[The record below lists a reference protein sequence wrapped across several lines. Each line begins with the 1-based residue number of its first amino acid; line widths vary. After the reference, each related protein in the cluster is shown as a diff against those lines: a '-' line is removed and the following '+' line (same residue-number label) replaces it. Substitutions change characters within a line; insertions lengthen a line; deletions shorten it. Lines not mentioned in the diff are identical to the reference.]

1 MSVLTGKHKYK
12 LVSHY
17 NSNPII
23 AEAYRTLRTNIQFAS
38 GHLEIKTL
46 LVTSTIPNEGKSTT
60 ISNLAMTY
68 AEMNQKVLLID
79 ADLRRPTLHR
89 IFSSS
94 IRFGLSNL
102 LTNQC
107 KLEDAITETFVP
119 NLSLITSGPMISNPY
134 ELLGSNRIEELL
146 NQLKPLYDII
156 LIDSSPVLAV
166 SDSQLLSVKCDG
178 VLYVVNYGKVKRAA
192 AQKAIAS
199 LSHAEA
205 NVLGVVINNK
215 KRIDHEAAYYY

>member
-1 MSVLTGKHKYK
+1 MSVSTSKYKYK
-12 LVSHY
+12 LLSQY
-17 NSNPII
+17 NSDPII
-23 AEAYRTLRTNIQFAS
+23 AEAYRTLRTNIQFAT
-38 GHLEIKTL
+38 GQQLVQTI

-68 AEMNQKVLLID
+68 AEMNKKVLLID

-89 IFSSS
+89 FFSAST
-94 IRFGLSNL
+94 RFGLTNL

-107 KLEDAITETFVP
+107 KLEDSIIETYVP
-119 NLSLITSGPMISNPY
+119 NLSLITSGPTISNAY
-134 ELLGSNRIEELL
+134 VLLSSNRMDELL

-178 VLYVVNYGKVKRAA
+178 VLYVVSYGKVKRAT

-199 LSHAEA
+199 LNHAEA

-215 KRIDHEAAYYY
+215 SKVDHENAYYY